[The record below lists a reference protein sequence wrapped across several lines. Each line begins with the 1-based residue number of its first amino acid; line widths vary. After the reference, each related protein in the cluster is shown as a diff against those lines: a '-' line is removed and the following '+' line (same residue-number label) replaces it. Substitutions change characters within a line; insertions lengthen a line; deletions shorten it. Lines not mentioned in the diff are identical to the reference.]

1 MFQIHK
7 HFCARISLFGG
18 NRIFLGAKLA
28 AGRCD
33 PLDRRRRN
41 ADRLSRL
48 PASPLLSAA
57 TNPSGPRRDP
67 KAAAHR
73 PRSPAVAFRRV
84 RRIERDGPTDQRTLA
99 DIGVDRDAD
108 GAALA
113 AHGKRLCHG
122 FFPIRPNCAQ
132 KNSKPAIMMVIRAT
146 DKAAPKGQLWPW
158 PNCNPIRLPI
168 IRFLPP
174 PRIFGVTSAPR
185 DGINVRIQPAT
196 IPGFTSGMMTSR
208 STRKGGA

>member
-7 HFCARISLFGG
+7 HFRARISLFGG
-18 NRIFLGAKLA
+18 NPIFLGAKLA

-57 TNPSGPRRDP
+57 ANPSGPRRDP

-73 PRSPAVAFRRV
+73 PCPPAVAFQRV
-84 RRIERDGPTDQRTLA
+84 RRIERDSPTDQRTLA

-132 KNSKPAIMMVIRAT
+132 KTASPPSRWSSGRPT
-146 DKAAPKGQLWPW
+146 RQ
-158 PNCNPIRLPI
+158 
-168 IRFLPP
+168 P
-174 PRIFGVTSAPR
+174 PRASCGLGRITTRSGCRSSDFCHRQGYSASH
-185 DGINVRIQPAT
+185 QPQET
-196 IPGFTSGMMTSR
+196 G
-208 STRKGGA
+208 